1 MKGVIYARYSSDNQ
15 REESIEGQLREC
27 KDYAE
32 RNGITILGTY
42 IDRALSAKTD
52 NRPEFQ
58 KMIKDSA
65 KGLFDVV
72 LVWKLDRFARNRYD
86 SARYKNLLK
95 KNGVKVISARE
106 NISEGSEGIIL
117 EAMLEGYAEY
127 YSAELSEKVI
137 RGLTDNALKC
147 KYNGGTV
154 PMGYY
159 IDEQQFYQIDPK
171 TAPVVLEMFTKYSE
185 GATMQELVNLLNSRG
200 MRSIRGGK
208 ITLNIMNHLLKNRRY
223 MGEYSYRDVVKED
236 GIPAI
241 VPKELFERVQER
253 LAKNKKAPARHK
265 AEDDYLLTTKLYCGK
280 CGSFMVGESGTSHT
294 MKVHRYYRCVN
305 TKKKKLCDK
314 KAVKKDWI
322 EDLVVNYTMKAIMN
336 DEVMERLIDTLME
349 LQKKESTDLP
359 LLKKQ
364 LAETEKGINNM
375 LNAIQAGIFTPSTKQ
390 RLDELE
396 ETKSQLEVSI
406 LQEEMHKPL
415 LTREQIAFFI
425 YRFRKF
431 DVTKREQRQR
441 LIDSFVNA
449 VYLYEDKI
457 ILTFNYKDGS
467 KTITLADVEG
477 SDLSSFGAPCRSK
490 ARSVQAPAAQ
500 DEPPDILS
508 VPPSLLEWV
517 CLWTQETG
525 SAAIAA
531 GSAGVRT
538 GVAVG
543 SLYPGTYRI
552 KSNTEKAAADNS
564 AAAFSK
570 TILIFEVSAPDFL
583 GDFLDQRELCP
594 LLRFGQLVADLAAG
608 EAALRAEA
616 QSVERQVLFR
626 FVDAGD
632 HGVLVL
638 ELRALRC
645 HQTEHDLLVA
655 TDSGQRRKAA
665 AARIVE
671 FKVIRAYVLA
681 REQRLRNAVICVRAY
696 IGAVEIAAADVGVDD
711 QIIRLAG
718 NGHVVQLQKLLLDR
732 LQALF
737 VGVKE
742 RARQRIDQ
750 HAPAAVIELE
760 IAAAG
765 RIDVGNELL

>member
-27 KDYAE
+27 KEYAE
-32 RNGITILGTY
+32 RNDITILGTY

-58 KMIKDSA
+58 HMIKESA

-159 IDEQQFYQIDPK
+159 IDEQQYYQIDPK

-223 MGEYSYRDVVKED
+223 MGEYSYRDVVKEN

-467 KTITLADVEG
+467 KTITLAEVEG
-477 SDLSSFGAPCRSK
+477 SDLSVLGAPKKSLEATRVSRLFLLPKTAFCSTFVPLCLFLSEIDRERCCKTGTCFSLCSLEGVGIDVQRGRCLRVAERGRNGAHIGVIGDEQRGIEMSKLMDAVPRQAVTFAKLFSPVIEIAGACR
-490 ARSVQAPAAQ
+490 RSV
-500 DEPPDILS
+500 ELGK
-508 VPPSLLEWV
+508 E
-517 CLWTQETG
+517 
-525 SAAIAA
+525 SAALVPLVTQLHTPH
-531 GSAGVRT
+531 G
-538 GVAVG
+538 
-543 SLYPGTYRI
+543 L
-552 KSNTEKAAADNS
+552 
-564 AAAFSK
+564 
-570 TILIFEVSAPDFL
+570 
-583 GDFLDQRELCP
+583 LCP
-594 LLRFGQLVADLAAG
+594 
-608 EAALRAEA
+608 
-616 QSVERQVLFR
+616 
-626 FVDAGD
+626 
-632 HGVLVL
+632 
-638 ELRALRC
+638 
-645 HQTEHDLLVA
+645 
-655 TDSGQRRKAA
+655 
-665 AARIVE
+665 
-671 FKVIRAYVLA
+671 
-681 REQRLRNAVICVRAY
+681 
-696 IGAVEIAAADVGVDD
+696 
-711 QIIRLAG
+711 
-718 NGHVVQLQKLLLDR
+718 
-732 LQALF
+732 
-737 VGVKE
+737 
-742 RARQRIDQ
+742 
-750 HAPAAVIELE
+750 
-760 IAAAG
+760 
-765 RIDVGNELL
+765 

>member
-27 KDYAE
+27 KEYAE
-32 RNGITILGTY
+32 RNDITILGTY

-58 KMIKDSA
+58 HMIKDSA

-159 IDEQQFYQIDPK
+159 IDEQQYYQIDPK

-305 TKKKKLCDK
+305 TKKRKLCDK

-467 KTITLADVEG
+467 KTITLAEVEG
-477 SDLSSFGAPCRSK
+477 SDLSVLGAPWRVFLQHLKGCKNTRFLYS
-490 ARSVQAPAAQ
+490 
-500 DEPPDILS
+500 EF
-508 VPPSLLEWV
+508 
-517 CLWTQETG
+517 TG
-525 SAAIAA
+525 
-531 GSAGVRT
+531 GV
-538 GVAVG
+538 VDD
-543 SLYPGTYRI
+543 Y
-552 KSNTEKAAADNS
+552 
-564 AAAFSK
+564 AFSC
-570 TILIFEVSAPDFL
+570 IYGHFRDRY
-583 GDFLDQRELCP
+583 GQHRWNLDRSDAVIVDTKP
-594 LLRFGQLVADLAAG
+594 LLPYAVDLLSIEHFNLLNQFVQHPG
-608 EAALRAEA
+608 RQFSRSGVLTDKTDEHICRHGTAALLLYLGAELFYFL
-616 QSVERQVLFR
+616 RQLLL
-626 FVDAGD
+626 
-632 HGVLVL
+632 LVL
-638 ELRALRC
+638 IPPGHFCE
-645 HQTEHDLLVA
+645 
-655 TDSGQRRKAA
+655 
-665 AARIVE
+665 
-671 FKVIRAYVLA
+671 
-681 REQRLRNAVICVRAY
+681 AVI
-696 IGAVEIAAADVGVDD
+696 GE
-711 QIIRLAG
+711 LAG
-718 NGHVVQLQKLLLDR
+718 NIVLIDALKEAVQF
-732 LQALF
+732 F
-737 VGVKE
+737 VTGKE
-742 RARQRIDQ
+742 RFQLFFLQ
-750 HAPAAVIELE
+750 LAVCLFRLLRMTDHRFYKLILIE
-760 IAAAG
+760 AG
-765 RIDVGNELL
+765 EFR